1 MADVGILLEI
11 ADRLRAVQQAR
22 QRLRVLVHR
31 AYFQGGSVPF
41 YFVKVTNLSSSRDV
55 VITHVWFEAAPPV
68 HLLLQERPLP
78 KRLRPDET
86 WEAWMPAADLA
97 HAPDVERSG
106 RVLMTAKRNRVVK
119 SRPNTD
125 IPSAGFVEGP

>member
-1 MADVGILLEI
+1 MADAGIVLEI
-11 ADRLRAVQQAR
+11 TDRLRAFQQAR

-31 AYFQGGSVPF
+31 GFLQGGPVPF
-41 YFVKVTNLSSSRDV
+41 YFVKVTNLSSARDV

-68 HLLLQERPLP
+68 HLLLKERPLP

-97 HAPDVERSG
+97 HDPDVERSG

-125 IPSAGFVEGP
+125 VPSAGFVEGP